1 MRPLNRVRSLKL
13 KLGIVILLATLAG
26 IVGFAFSRRV
36 LGLSGL
42 MSLPIGL
49 AVALVLTQ
57 LLARGM
63 TRPLREMAA
72 AATAMAAGDY
82 GHRIASPAA
91 DEVGDLAR
99 AFNTMADQL
108 QETDRLRRD
117 LIANA
122 SHELR
127 TPLTALKARLENVVD
142 GVEPADPRTLQ
153 TMLDQVERLGRLVQQ
168 LLDLSRLESRAE
180 PLDRRLFPLS
190 EVLDRVA
197 EETRALAGDVAV
209 VVDVVEPEPM
219 VDGDRERVHQLVVNL
234 VANAVRHSPPGAT
247 VVIRAAQPAAG
258 GSVELEVRDDGPGI
272 PPDEAA
278 RVFER
283 FYRLDA
289 ARAADDG
296 GAGLGLAIARWIAE
310 LHGGS
315 IRTAPVQ
322 PDGDPPGC
330 RMLVTLPGWCS

>member
-1 MRPLNRVRSLKL
+1 VSPLGRVRSLKL
-13 KLGIVILLATLAG
+13 KLGIVIVLATLAG
-26 IVGFAFSRRV
+26 IVGYAFSRRV

-49 AVALVLTQ
+49 ATALVLTQ

-72 AATAMAAGDY
+72 AATAMARGDY
-82 GHRIASPAA
+82 THRIEQPAA

-99 AFNTMADQL
+99 AFNSMADQL
-108 QETDRLRRD
+108 EETDRLRRD
-117 LIANA
+117 LSPNA

-142 GVEPADPRTLQ
+142 GVEAADPRTLQ

-180 PLDRRLFPLS
+180 PLDRALFPLS
-190 EVLDRVA
+190 DLLDRVA
-197 EETRALAGDVAV
+197 EETRAYAGDVRV
-209 VVDVVEPEPM
+209 VVDVEEPEPM
-219 VDGDRERVHQLVVNL
+219 VDGVRERVHLLVVNL

-247 VVIRAAQPAAG
+247 VLIRAAQPAAG
-258 GSVELEVRDDGPGI
+258 GCVELEVRDDGPGI
-272 PPDEAA
+272 PAEAAA

-315 IRTAPVQ
+315 IRTAPAHE
-322 PDGDPPGC
+322 DGEPPGC

>member
-1 MRPLNRVRSLKL
+1 MRPLTRIRSLKT
-13 KLGIVILLATLAG
+13 KLGIVIVLATLAG
-26 IVGFAFSRRV
+26 IVGYAFSRRV

-42 MSLPIGL
+42 MSLPVGL
-49 AVALVLTQ
+49 VVALVLTQ

-72 AATAMAAGDY
+72 AATAMAGGDY
-82 GHRIASPAA
+82 RQRIDAPAA
-91 DEVGDLAR
+91 DEVGELAR
-99 AFNTMADQL
+99 AFNSMAEQL
-108 QETDRLRRD
+108 EETDRFRRD

-142 GVEPADPRTLQ
+142 GVEDADPRTLQ
-153 TMLDQVERLGRLVQQ
+153 AMLDQVERLGRLVQQ
-168 LLDLSRLESRAE
+168 LLDLSRLESGAE
-180 PLDRRLFPLS
+180 PLDRALFPLS
-190 EVLDRVA
+190 DLLDRVA
-197 EETRALAGDVAV
+197 EETRAYAGDVAV
-209 VVDVVEPEPM
+209 VVDVQEPEPM

-234 VANAVRHSPPGAT
+234 VANAVRHSPPGST
-247 VVIRAAQPAAG
+247 VLIRAAQPAAG

-272 PPDEAA
+272 PPEAAA

-315 IRTAPVQ
+315 IRTVPAHEDREQ
-322 PDGDPPGC
+322 PGC